1 MLNLKYSHIMKTF
14 KTRLIYS
21 NACERAMNIWGYFFY
36 MITFTFNRQLVLQ
49 SFAKTEEQREADKAT
64 YYKNRNAGLKGEIT
78 KLKQLIKLG
87 NGK

>member
-1 MLNLKYSHIMKTF
+1 MKTF

-36 MITFTFNRQLVLQ
+36 MITFNFNRQLVLQ
-49 SFAKTEEQREADKAT
+49 SFAKIEKEKEANKSN
-64 YYKNRNAGLKGEIT
+64 YYKNRNAGLKAENT
-78 KLKQLIKLG
+78 RLRNQLTYNR